1 MVRILIISDIHLWSL
16 PNEHD
21 QFYPIRRKLLEDIKD
36 YTAAK
41 GPISHILI
49 SGDIAAKG
57 AKDEYKQ
64 ATQFINEL
72 CKKANCPEH
81 EVYLIPGNHD
91 KDFGTAQSGIRHLI
105 HAGMSSETSNIDTD
119 DQWYDIL
126 RNDTKSAQLVYAP
139 FKAYHSFASSYDSVE
154 PLMAKCLDG
163 MDEQYDPKKHKM
175 FIEYQLSNIGA
186 YHINLY
192 GMNTALIS
200 DWYDVD
206 DDGKGHKLFLPKLAY
221 NIDAPQEGQINILM
235 MHHPLNRVKNG
246 REIQKTL
253 DKKFQIQIYGHLHR
267 PASDD
272 KGAIHIL
279 SGAFQPP
286 TGGKESEYFSVY
298 NILELDVKED
308 INDDTLNAKL
318 YVEKYNKETF
328 EHLNE
333 ESKTFE
339 VKLKKNR
346 ENRWLNK
353 QKMEDMEV
361 DKLPEGITKR
371 EVRYRF
377 IQSPKATQI
386 MKEFDMYDKNKSL
399 SANSVFFLNA
409 LEEQNRFV
417 ELLEKL
423 SK

>member
-1 MVRILIISDIHLWSL
+1 
-16 PNEHD
+16 
-21 QFYPIRRKLLEDIKD
+21 
-36 YTAAK
+36 
-41 GPISHILI
+41 
-49 SGDIAAKG
+49 
-57 AKDEYKQ
+57 
-64 ATQFINEL
+64 
-72 CKKANCPEH
+72 
-81 EVYLIPGNHD
+81 
-91 KDFGTAQSGIRHLI
+91 
-105 HAGMSSETSNIDTD
+105 
-119 DQWYDIL
+119 
-126 RNDTKSAQLVYAP
+126 
-139 FKAYHSFASSYDSVE
+139 
-154 PLMAKCLDG
+154 
-163 MDEQYDPKKHKM
+163 
-175 FIEYQLSNIGA
+175 
-186 YHINLY
+186 
-192 GMNTALIS
+192 
-200 DWYDVD
+200 
-206 DDGKGHKLFLPKLAY
+206 
-221 NIDAPQEGQINILM
+221 

-246 REIQKTL
+246 MEIQKTL

-298 NILELDVKED
+298 NILELDVNED

-333 ESKTFE
+333 ESKTFK

-353 QKMEDMEV
+353 QNLKDMEV

-409 LEEQNRFV
+409 LEEQNRLV
-417 ELLEKL
+417 EIWVKL

>member
-1 MVRILIISDIHLWSL
+1 
-16 PNEHD
+16 
-21 QFYPIRRKLLEDIKD
+21 
-36 YTAAK
+36 
-41 GPISHILI
+41 
-49 SGDIAAKG
+49 
-57 AKDEYKQ
+57 
-64 ATQFINEL
+64 
-72 CKKANCPEH
+72 
-81 EVYLIPGNHD
+81 
-91 KDFGTAQSGIRHLI
+91 
-105 HAGMSSETSNIDTD
+105 
-119 DQWYDIL
+119 
-126 RNDTKSAQLVYAP
+126 
-139 FKAYHSFASSYDSVE
+139 
-154 PLMAKCLDG
+154 
-163 MDEQYDPKKHKM
+163 M

-353 QKMEDMEV
+353 QKWKIW
-361 DKLPEGITKR
+361 KLIN
-371 EVRYRF
+371 Y
-377 IQSPKATQI
+377 QKASQ
-386 MKEFDMYDKNKSL
+386 NVKSDID
-399 SANSVFFLNA
+399 
-409 LEEQNRFV
+409 
-417 ELLEKL
+417 L
-423 SK
+423 SKVRKRRK

>member
-21 QFYPIRRKLLEDIKD
+21 QFYPIRRNLLEDIKD

-64 ATQFINEL
+64 AAQFINEL

-105 HAGMSSETSNIDTD
+105 HAGMSSETSNIDAD

-163 MDEQYDPKKHKM
+163 IDEQYDPKKHKM

-186 YHINLY
+186 YQINLY
-192 GMNTALIS
+192 GMNTAFIS

-235 MHHPLNRVKNG
+235 MHHN
-246 REIQKTL
+246 
-253 DKKFQIQIYGHLHR
+253 
-267 PASDD
+267 
-272 KGAIHIL
+272 
-279 SGAFQPP
+279 
-286 TGGKESEYFSVY
+286 
-298 NILELDVKED
+298 
-308 INDDTLNAKL
+308 
-318 YVEKYNKETF
+318 
-328 EHLNE
+328 
-333 ESKTFE
+333 
-339 VKLKKNR
+339 
-346 ENRWLNK
+346 
-353 QKMEDMEV
+353 
-361 DKLPEGITKR
+361 
-371 EVRYRF
+371 
-377 IQSPKATQI
+377 
-386 MKEFDMYDKNKSL
+386 
-399 SANSVFFLNA
+399 
-409 LEEQNRFV
+409 
-417 ELLEKL
+417 
-423 SK
+423 